1 MVIRALNVHSFNKA
15 AFKFAQVI
23 GNIRH
28 EISVVAVLLA
38 HHTIFVIAEFFE
50 IGCAEPKSAVL
61 LIGVTG
67 SNKRVD
73 CSFHQTVRIQR
84 AFQVEIVKSDAKSI
98 EVTVLF
104 IFQVTDREGA
114 DTGFVID
121 ITAGGDYLTVTG
133 FNRFAIQKVFGN
145 VFDVKPLIAIFRK
158 DNAFALKFF
167 DAQTDRIRQR
177 LNLYAGI
184 VVIKLAADVP
194 TLGLH

>member
-1 MVIRALNVHSFNKA
+1 MVVGTLNIHGLNKA
-15 AFKFAQVI
+15 AFEFAQVI
-23 GNIRH
+23 GDVRH
-28 EISVVAVLLA
+28 KIGVVTVLFA
-38 HHTIFVIAEFFE
+38 HHTIFVITEFFE
-50 IGCAEPKSAVL
+50 VGCSKPKSAVL

-73 CSFHQTVRIQR
+73 CSFYQTVRIQR

-158 DNAFALKFF
+158 DDAFTLKFF
-167 DAQTDRIRQR
+167 DAQANGIR
-177 LNLYAGI
+177 
-184 VVIKLAADVP
+184 
-194 TLGLH
+194 